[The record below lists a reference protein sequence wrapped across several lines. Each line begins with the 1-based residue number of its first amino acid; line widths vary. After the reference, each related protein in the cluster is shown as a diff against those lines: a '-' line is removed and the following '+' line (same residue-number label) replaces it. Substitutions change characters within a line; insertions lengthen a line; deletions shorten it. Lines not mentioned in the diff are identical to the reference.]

1 MGEGMFLNSPE
12 YDEKD
17 SKYILKEC
25 RSTCKIALKYM
36 SNMVK
41 YRWCWKT
48 AESSPY
54 NWRPPND
61 AGCRPLDAF
70 LRCPAMSRKSG
81 VRAPLSRGSHHEL
94 AHAVKKTRAAYAH
107 WDLRRGECWRC
118 FVPGV
123 FFKRGVGQSGKF
135 TWLVTGWSIVSPI
148 YCVYI
153 YMHKLYIYIYIDR

>member
-118 FVPGV
+118 FVPG
-123 FFKRGVGQSGKF
+123 FFLKGALDKVESLHGLWLVGQLSLLY
-135 TWLVTGWSIVSPI
+135 T
-148 YCVYI
+148 VYI